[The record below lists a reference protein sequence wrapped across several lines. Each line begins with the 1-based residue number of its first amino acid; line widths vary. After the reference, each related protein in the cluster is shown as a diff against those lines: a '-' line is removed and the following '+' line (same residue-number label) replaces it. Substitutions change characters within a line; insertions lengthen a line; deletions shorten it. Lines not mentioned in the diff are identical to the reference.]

1 MNCHVLEYMAL
12 EGTTLK
18 KTSDEM
24 VESSHQLV
32 RDREQRFQCKMTKNL
47 TTPRKAKLVTRFV
60 SKYNSLNKRFK
71 PN

>member
-1 MNCHVLEYMAL
+1 MNCHVLEYLAL

-32 RDREQRFQCKMTKNL
+32 RDREKRFCYKMTNDL
-47 TTPRKAKLVTRFV
+47 TSARKQKRTARFI
-60 SKYNSLNKRFK
+60 SKYNTPQIKK
-71 PN
+71 M

>member
-1 MNCHVLEYMAL
+1 MNCHVLEYLAL

-32 RDREQRFQCKMTKNL
+32 RDREKRFGCKMTNDL
-47 TTPRKAKLVTRFV
+47 TSARKQKRTARFV
-60 SKYNSLNKRFK
+60 SKYNSLNKKFK
-71 PN
+71 IS

>member
-1 MNCHVLEYMAL
+1 MNCHVLEYLAL

-32 RDREQRFQCKMTKNL
+32 RDREKRFGCKMTNDL
-47 TTPRKAKLVTRFV
+47 TSARKLKRTARFV
-60 SKYNSLNKRFK
+60 SKVNV
-71 PN
+71 